1 MATIKD
7 IASAAKVS
15 ISTVSRILNSDETI
29 QVSPETRQRVLSI
42 AAEMN
47 YTKILL
53 KKENFAGTVLIT
65 HWYTKELG
73 LTDLY
78 FSAIRWGVEITLKN
92 AGYHVIR
99 SIFNEDFPNFLNF
112 SDIDGIIAIGEFNK
126 ENMPLLVNVKKPLVV
141 INQNT
146 MKYGISCITADY
158 SSPVKEII
166 SYFKEHNHQQ
176 IGLID
181 GISNSHNNKRDFLD
195 PRSIIFREELQK
207 NNELDEKLIFTGDF
221 SIESGYQA
229 MKTAIET
236 LGPNLPT
243 AFFAISDTMA
253 LGALRAL
260 NEAQISVPDD
270 ISIIGFGDLEVGQY
284 FSPSLSTVQLSKRQ
298 MGTLGAMTL
307 QNIMNGIQ
315 TDPINIVTAT
325 KLVIRESS
333 K

>member
-1 MATIKD
+1 
-7 IASAAKVS
+7 
-15 ISTVSRILNSDETI
+15 
-29 QVSPETRQRVLSI
+29 
-42 AAEMN
+42 
-47 YTKILL
+47 
-53 KKENFAGTVLIT
+53 
-65 HWYTKELG
+65 
-73 LTDLY
+73 
-78 FSAIRWGVEITLKN
+78 
-92 AGYHVIR
+92 
-99 SIFNEDFPNFLNF
+99 
-112 SDIDGIIAIGEFNK
+112 
-126 ENMPLLVNVKKPLVV
+126 
-141 INQNT
+141 
-146 MKYGISCITADY
+146 
-158 SSPVKEII
+158 
-166 SYFKEHNHQQ
+166 
-176 IGLID
+176 
-181 GISNSHNNKRDFLD
+181 
-195 PRSIIFREELQK
+195 
-207 NNELDEKLIFTGDF
+207 
-221 SIESGYQA
+221 